1 MAEQKGETT
10 DTVKIKAVP
19 KTKPNANEHF
29 EIVKDIKLDELKE
42 DQLLLQIEYISG
54 FVIFLSLHSN
64 DFSNF
69 NHL

>member
-42 DQLLLQIEYISG
+42 EQLLLQIEYISG
-54 FVIFLSLHSN
+54 L
-64 DFSNF
+64 
-69 NHL
+69 